1 MSVRRLVA
9 DAGGTNVRFAM
20 ADASG
25 GLECLRTYQ
34 VGEFSSFAD
43 ALEAYL
49 SQAAR
54 PGTVASAAI
63 AAAGPVD
70 EDHVK
75 LTNNAWSIDRT
86 KLPAL
91 PARIPIALVNDLE
104 AVAAALPHLPTAD
117 MEIIGGVAPSRPE
130 HRTMLAVNIGTG
142 FGAASVTHR
151 AGRWWTCPTEAGH
164 MSLGAAAE
172 EINVLPKNASI
183 EDVLSGQGLKQLYR
197 KIAGADHPVGDPAAV
212 FAKAGVET
220 AATRAVGICT
230 DILGRT
236 AGDLALA
243 TCAWGGVYLCG
254 SVAVGWSAVADGTRF
269 RAEFTRKGAMRKRM
283 EQVPTVVIRRDNVAL
298 FGLAVMPLSA

>member
-20 ADASG
+20 ADARG
-25 GLECLRTYQ
+25 ELECLRTYQ
-34 VGEFSSFAD
+34 VDQFPTFVD
-43 ALEAYL
+43 ALDAYL
-49 SQAAR
+49 SQAGHPEAI
-54 PGTVASAAI
+54 AAAAI

-70 EDHVK
+70 GDQVR

-86 KLPAL
+86 RLPAL
-91 PARIPIALVNDLE
+91 PAGIPVALVNDLE
-104 AVAAALPHLPTAD
+104 AVAAALPHLSVAD
-117 MEIIGGVAPSRPE
+117 VEVIGGVAPGRPE
-130 HRTMLAVNIGTG
+130 LRTMLAVNIGTG
-142 FGAASVTHR
+142 FGAASVMHR

-164 MSLGAAAE
+164 TSLGTAAE
-172 EINVLPKNASI
+172 EIDVLPKNASI
-183 EDVLSGQGLKQLYR
+183 EDVLSGQGLTQLYR
-197 KIAGADHPVGDPAAV
+197 EIAGADRPARDAAAV
-212 FAKAGVET
+212 FANVGVDT
-220 AATRAVGICT
+220 AAGRAVSICT